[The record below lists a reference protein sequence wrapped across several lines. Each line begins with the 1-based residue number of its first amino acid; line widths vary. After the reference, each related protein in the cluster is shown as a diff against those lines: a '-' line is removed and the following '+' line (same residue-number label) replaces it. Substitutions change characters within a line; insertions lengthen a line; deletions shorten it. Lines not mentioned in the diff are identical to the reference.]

1 MALDTRMFRWP
12 NPMSFSDL
20 CGENFNEAAEN
31 DPRLGEYLDAYSDS
45 CDTPSPSPASEEA
58 PPSPAHQRCTHTD
71 ASTPVYTDLSTPTQN
86 AFTSAGYYDTRS
98 YVTDPEASRVP
109 VQQVVQQEFAAFT
122 PSDSTVTQVNYDNF
136 WPSNV
141 ATQVHPT
148 SLPAAYQPAG
158 ATTPEVR
165 SEVLLHSQT
174 IFDRKSLRIRR
185 RQSKFVTGEIKKK
198 RRLQANA
205 RERRRMNGLNDAFE
219 RLREVVPALGN
230 DRKLSKFETLQMA
243 QTYIT
248 ALAELLKRDKL
259 AASPPS
265 SGSCLH

>member
-12 NPMSFSDL
+12 NPMSFSEL
-20 CGENFNEAAEN
+20 CGDKFNETPES
-31 DPRLGEYLDAYSDS
+31 DPRLGDYLDTYSDS
-45 CDTPSPSPASEEA
+45 CDTPSPSPVSEDL
-58 PPSPAHQRCTHTD
+58 PPSPQRYAHTES
-71 ASTPVYTDLSTPTQN
+71 STPVYTELSTPTQN
-86 AFTSAGYYDTRS
+86 AFTTAGYYDNRN
-98 YVTDPEASRVP
+98 YVAGSEGSRGA
-109 VQQVVQQEFAAFT
+109 VQQAVTQEFTALPPGDNSF
-122 PSDSTVTQVNYDNF
+122 TQVNYDNF
-136 WPSNV
+136 WPSS
-141 ATQVHPT
+141 AASQAQPAP
-148 SLPAAYQPAG
+148 LPPAYQPA
-158 ATTPEVR
+158 ASQAPEVR
-165 SEVLLHSQT
+165 PEVILHSQT

-259 AASPPS
+259 TASAHPS
-265 SGSCLH
+265 ASCPH

>member
-31 DPRLGEYLDAYSDS
+31 DPRLEEYLDAYSDS

-58 PPSPAHQRCTHTD
+58 PLSPTHQRCTQTEG
-71 ASTPVYTDLSTPTQN
+71 SNPVYTDLSTPTQN
-86 AFTSAGYYDTRS
+86 AFTSQSYYDNRS
-98 YVTDPEASRVP
+98 YVTDPEAGRGP
-109 VQQVVQQEFAAFT
+109 MQQVAHQEFATFT
-122 PSDSTVTQVNYDNF
+122 PSDNTVTQVNYENF
-136 WPSNV
+136 WPSCAAN
-141 ATQVHPT
+141 QVHPP
-148 SLPAAYQPAG
+148 SLPTTYQPDG
-158 ATTPEVR
+158 STPPDVR
-165 SEVLLHSQT
+165 PQVLLHSQT

-248 ALAELLKRDKL
+248 ALAELLKRDKMTI
-259 AASPPS
+259 SPPS

>member
-20 CGENFNEAAEN
+20 CGENFNETAEN
-31 DPRLGEYLDAYSDS
+31 NPRLEEYLDAYSDS

-58 PPSPAHQRCTHTD
+58 PPSPAHQRYPHTD
-71 ASTPVYTDLSTPTQN
+71 ASTPVYTDLSNPAQN
-86 AFTSAGYYDTRS
+86 SYTSQGYYDNRS
-98 YVTDPEASRVP
+98 YSTDHEAGRGQ
-109 VQQVVQQEFAAFT
+109 VQQMTQQEFAPFT
-122 PSDSTVTQVNYDNF
+122 PNDGTVTQVNYENF
-136 WPSNV
+136 WPSSA
-141 ATQVHPT
+141 ATQVHAPSHPST
-148 SLPAAYQPAG
+148 YQPAG
-158 ATTPEVR
+158 NTTPDVR
-165 SEVLLHSQT
+165 PQVLLHSQT
-174 IFDRKSLRIRR
+174 IFDRKCLRIRR
-185 RQSKFVTGEIKKK
+185 RQSKFVTGEVKKK

-205 RERRRMNGLNDAFE
+205 RERRRMNGLNNAFE

-259 AASPPS
+259 ATSAASS
-265 SGSCLH
+265 ASCLH